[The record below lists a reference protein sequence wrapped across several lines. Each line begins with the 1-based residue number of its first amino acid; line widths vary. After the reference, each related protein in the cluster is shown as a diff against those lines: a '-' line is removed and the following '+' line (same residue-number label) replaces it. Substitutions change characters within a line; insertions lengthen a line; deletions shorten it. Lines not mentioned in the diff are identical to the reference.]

1 MKKNIF
7 LISCFLITIAL
18 LPVACEK
25 DPAPAQ
31 PEPDPEVISDSW
43 NEDFENVGQLSNKG
57 WIILNNSSNV
67 GTEAWRQGRFES
79 TNKYTN
85 GFDYTIGFP
94 AYNMNRSVHE
104 FVSVDMYAGTGVS
117 NLNVWLISPI
127 VKMKN
132 GDELSFYTRR
142 HIDDGSF
149 SGKPGFGND
158 RLEVRINDRNSSAF
172 AGANWNEVGDF
183 TDSLLSV
190 NPALTPD
197 DYPEKWTKFTVTL
210 STISGTVN
218 GRIAF
223 RYFVPSGGPDGPN
236 ASLVGIDAISF
247 KSK

>member
-1 MKKNIF
+1 MKKNILL
-7 LISCFLITIAL
+7 LICFLTSLAI

-25 DPAPAQ
+25 DPEPAQ
-31 PEPDPEVISDSW
+31 PAPEPTGYGDSW
-43 NEDFENVGQLSNKG
+43 KEDFENVGQLHDKG
-57 WIILNNSSNV
+57 WAILNNSSQV

-104 FVSVDMYAGTGVS
+104 FISVDMYAGTGVS
-117 NLNVWLISPI
+117 DLSVWLISPL

-158 RLEVRINDRNSSAF
+158 RLEVRINDKNSSTF
-172 AGANWNEVGDF
+172 AGSKWDEVGDF

-190 NPALTPD
+190 NPALTETG
-197 DYPEKWTKFTVTL
+197 YPEEWTKYTITL
-210 STISGTVN
+210 SSISGTVS

-223 RYFVPSGGPDGPN
+223 RYFVTDGGPDGPN

-247 KSK
+247 TSK